1 MSPGVPGS
9 VGTSG
14 VPPVPA
20 MFTHVAAD
28 DTGTFVAA
36 RHPAVVTARSP
47 VRRPAVYPGSSA
59 ALTVA
64 TQIRPATFA
73 SRTGF
78 GHDPSA
84 RCCTICATDADGV
97 AVDAG
102 NSPCNADRNADPPVL
117 AWSAM
122 YWSNFAN
129 ATSFCG
135 GSATVPPFPGMPMS
149 PRGGRTR
156 GEGQIREENTTTGSP
171 FASIRGTPP
180 PTRTAS
186 PDTQIS
192 PELSR

>member
-9 VGTSG
+9 TGTSG
-14 VPPVPA
+14 VPVPA

-47 VRRPAVYPGSSA
+47 VRKPAVYPGSSA

-84 RCCTICATDADGV
+84 RCCTHCATDADGV

-102 NSPCNADRNADPPVL
+102 SRPSSARRNSDVDVFAA
-117 AWSAM
+117 SAM
-122 YWSNFAN
+122 YPSSLA
-129 ATSFCG
+129 
-135 GSATVPPFPGMPMS
+135 
-149 PRGGRTR
+149 
-156 GEGQIREENTTTGSP
+156 
-171 FASIRGTPP
+171 
-180 PTRTAS
+180 
-186 PDTQIS
+186 
-192 PELSR
+192 